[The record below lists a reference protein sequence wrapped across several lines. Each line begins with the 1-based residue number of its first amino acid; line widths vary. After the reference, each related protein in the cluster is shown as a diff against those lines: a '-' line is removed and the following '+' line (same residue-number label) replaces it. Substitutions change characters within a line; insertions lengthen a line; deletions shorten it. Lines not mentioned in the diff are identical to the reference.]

1 MGAKTT
7 LLRNDVRNAL
17 RDRTI
22 GALFFV
28 PLIFLVLLRFGF
40 PLLREHVPAV
50 ADHGDVAL
58 SLFCGIAATFPAF
71 MMAFL
76 MLDERDQNVTTVMR
90 VLPVRWSSLIASRAV
105 AVTAVGAIN
114 CTVLVFGS
122 GLNPHPV
129 PQALLLALLCALV
142 APTALLIAVSLAST
156 KIEGLTLFKGLF
168 FVLFLAAAAQA
179 VDSGWRYVLAVVPP
193 FWTYSAVTSSSALP
207 FLLVVG
213 ISLAVHAIV
222 LALAASRVARG
233 PA

>member
-1 MGAKTT
+1 VGAKTT

-17 RDRTI
+17 RDQTI

-40 PLLREHVPAV
+40 PLLREHVPAA

-76 MLDERDQNVTTVMR
+76 MLDERDQNVTAVMR

-142 APTALLIAVSLAST
+142 APTALLIAVSLASN

-179 VDSGWRYVLAVVPP
+179 VDSGWRYVLAIVPP
-193 FWTYSAVTSSSALP
+193 FWTYSALTSSPALP
-207 FLLVVG
+207 FLLVVA
-213 ISLAVHAIV
+213 ISLAAHAVV
-222 LALAASRVARG
+222 LALAASRVARRLT
-233 PA
+233 